1 MGYPLGWSVVTQT
14 LVRRERWPG
23 GLKAKWTALV
33 YPGQE
38 VQPDQPVMR
47 MEMTQLVPEKTA
59 VPGFSLRTAT
69 GGAMDSSKA
78 NSTTGTD
85 RWRSGETIPAGIR
98 GRVVDVTRRG
108 GVVIES
114 RAAVVQGA
122 IGAGCQVA
130 STQRR
135 IRATG
140 HPSWR
145 NSRNSRAVELRNA
158 APGFEF
164 QCLRHCRQQYLHA

>member
-47 MEMTQLVPEKTA
+47 VEMTQLVPEKTA
-59 VPGFSLRTAT
+59 PGSSLPTMAGET
-69 GGAMDSSKA
+69 MDSSMA
-78 NSTTGTD
+78 TSTASTN
-85 RWRSGETIPAGIR
+85 RWRSGETIPAGMR

-108 GVVIES
+108 
-114 RAAVVQGA
+114 
-122 IGAGCQVA
+122 
-130 STQRR
+130 
-135 IRATG
+135 
-140 HPSWR
+140 
-145 NSRNSRAVELRNA
+145 
-158 APGFEF
+158 
-164 QCLRHCRQQYLHA
+164 